1 MREGGEWRDVKSQEE
16 FERVLLKYRIGEVTN
31 SRWLLQEKGILN

>member
-16 FERVLLKYRIGEVTN
+16 FERVLLKYGFGEVTN
-31 SRWLLQEKGILN
+31 SRLATAREGI